1 VLRVPWG
8 VKRRTSKSSRL
19 KASRMAIC
27 RTLRPTWPYLL
38 KGLRAGQSHSEWPA
52 MPINSFAR
60 ELCEAS
66 SYQSSYHL
74 AA

>member
-1 VLRVPWG
+1 
-8 VKRRTSKSSRL
+8 
-19 KASRMAIC
+19 
-27 RTLRPTWPYLL
+27 
-38 KGLRAGQSHSEWPA
+38 

>member
-1 VLRVPWG
+1 
-8 VKRRTSKSSRL
+8 
-19 KASRMAIC
+19 MAIC